1 MIEKIM
7 LVNKNDRMMGYA
19 EKMKVHKEGKLHRA
33 FSIFVFN
40 KEGQLLIQKR
50 AKTKYHSGGLW
61 SNTCC
66 GHQRFGE
73 SLEKSAHRRLKEEM
87 RFDCGLEEKFTFTY
101 KIKFDN
107 GLTENEYD
115 HVFVGSFDGEPR
127 PNPKEVS
134 EWKWIHIR
142 DLNPEYCKI
151 AEERLRKVPER
162 LILTII
168 RKRGMNDKYVIHN
181 KIQTSQG

>member
-1 MIEKIM
+1 MIEDVILVDKNDKIM
-7 LVNKNDRMMGYA
+7 GT
-19 EKMKVHKEGKLHRA
+19 EHKITAHIEGKLHRA

-40 KEGQLLIQKR
+40 PKGELLIQRR

-87 RFDCGLEEKFTFTY
+87 GFDCGLEEKFTFTY

-115 HVFVGSFDGEPR
+115 HVFVGSFDDEPH
-127 PNPKEVS
+127 PNPKEVDD
-134 EWKWIHIR
+134 WKWVNLKELKLAIWK
-142 DLNPEYCKI
+142 DPDDY
-151 AEERLRKVPER
+151 
-162 LILTII
+162 TYWF
-168 RKRGMNDKYVIHN
+168 KRCMDKKDFMI
-181 KIQTSQG
+181 